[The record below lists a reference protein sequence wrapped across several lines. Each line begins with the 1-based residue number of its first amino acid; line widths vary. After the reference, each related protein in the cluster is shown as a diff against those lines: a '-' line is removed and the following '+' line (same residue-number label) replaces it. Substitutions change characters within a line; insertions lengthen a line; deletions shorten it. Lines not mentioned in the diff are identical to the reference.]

1 MGAFFRM
8 AADADQ
14 PDRIKYR
21 RLTFRRAL
29 AVLG

>member
-8 AADADQ
+8 GADADR
-14 PDRIKYR
+14 PDRIQYR